1 MSSLLVAPPLT
12 YDSVINVLDG
22 VNWRTLCDG
31 LYPERSLC
39 IETDERIYVS
49 MSEYIQAKHQS
60 DEACLKA
67 LVEEFLADN
76 RPSWRKLI
84 WALYESHYV
93 HHAEK
98 IRSYAE
104 PLKGVLSW
112 DAM

>member
-1 MSSLLVAPPLT
+1 MPSLLAAPPLT

-22 VNWRTLCDG
+22 ADWRTLCDE
-31 LYPERSLC
+31 LYPRYKLKDGKVISK
-39 IETDERIYVS
+39 
-49 MSEYIQAKHQS
+49 SEAIQAEHQS

-67 LVEEFLADN
+67 VVEEFLADD
-76 RPSWRKLI
+76 RCSWRKLI
-84 WALYESHYV
+84 WALYTSHQV

-112 DAM
+112 DTM

>member
-1 MSSLLVAPPLT
+1 MPSLVAAPPLT

-31 LYPERSLC
+31 LYPGRVFKGGQWIS
-39 IETDERIYVS
+39 ISAD
-49 MSEYIQAKHQS
+49 IQAKHQS

-67 LVEEFLADN
+67 LVEEFLADDD
-76 RPSWRKLI
+76 RSWRILI
-84 WALYESHYV
+84 CGLYKSHHV
-93 HHAEK
+93 HHAGK

>member
-1 MSSLLVAPPLT
+1 MGLT
-12 YDSVINVLDG
+12 YKDG
-22 VNWRTLCDG
+22 RL
-31 LYPERSLC
+31 
-39 IETDERIYVS
+39 IRITPDD
-49 MSEYIQAKHQS
+49 IQAEHRS

-67 LVEEFLADN
+67 LVETFLADN
-76 RPSWRKLI
+76 RRSWRKLI
-84 WALYESHYV
+84 WALYVSHHV

>member
-1 MSSLLVAPPLT
+1 MPSLLAAPPLT

-31 LYPERSLC
+31 LYS
-39 IETDERIYVS
+39 RIS
-49 MSEYIQAKHQS
+49 ISANIQAEHQS
-60 DEACLKA
+60 DEARLKA
-67 LVEEFLADN
+67 LVEEFLADDD
-76 RPSWRKLI
+76 RSWRKLI
-84 WALYESHYV
+84 WGLYKSHHV

>member
-1 MSSLLVAPPLT
+1 MSSLLAAPPLT

-31 LYPERSLC
+31 LYSDGGIFRYGRLV
-39 IETDERIYVS
+39 RITPAS
-49 MSEYIQAKHQS
+49 IQAKHQS

-67 LVEEFLADN
+67 LVENFLADDD
-76 RPSWRKLI
+76 RSWRKLI
-84 WALYESHYV
+84 WALYKSHHV

-112 DAM
+112 DTM